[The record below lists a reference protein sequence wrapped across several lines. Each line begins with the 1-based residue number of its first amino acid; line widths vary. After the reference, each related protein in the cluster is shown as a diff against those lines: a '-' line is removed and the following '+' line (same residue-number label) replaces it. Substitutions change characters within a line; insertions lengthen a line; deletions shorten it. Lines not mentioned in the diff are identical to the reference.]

1 MRRLYSGILATVI
14 GILCSMPIDMTAQK
28 GPSEGSSGKVR
39 TKIVRDCEYEV
50 LPGLAEVTSIEM
62 IRPASES
69 SLKYDEHEVLFKFTP
84 MEGGEILE
92 MLRDTEI
99 EFVLRS
105 RAVRVPVGPEYL
117 KSKNVKVGTKYAM
130 NLLQTKNRDACL
142 ERFTYESKALDNDLF
157 EAYEYI
163 IDYTKEAYVR
173 QLEEKERAHER
184 RKAGEADVAVVETV
198 DPTVETE
205 VKADVAVAESEFD
218 YGGLSE
224 EEIANLSEAEMRT
237 LVEKNLRKKIQGGG
251 TPTSY
256 SSGYSAGIDE
266 AAIRA
271 EIEAKKR
278 EEYAE
283 ELAAAERTGHT
294 NLNKNASTSSKGK
307 AKSTTKSSNAASDAI
322 KEAKRKAKEAEKA
335 AKMEEKRKE
344 QEALEKKRKEEEIRE
359 KLEKEIEAEIQR
371 EIEEKAESARLAA
384 EQEAKKEEEERN
396 KKVAAL
402 EKIKEIEREMSQ
414 RIVDET
420 KRKDCVFGDR
430 VSGTIEVVKV
440 SKVKEANL
448 SHLKYTEYEV
458 LVTFRP
464 DNYGDLTKKEKKEWE
479 AQFTFTLDPMGQNAN
494 PGAGYIRKYKVFKA
508 SKYQGFAQALQ
519 SGICNSMMLYSPDL
533 PNDASKIKLK

>member
-1 MRRLYSGILATVI
+1 MRKLYSGILATAI
-14 GILCSMPIDMTAQK
+14 GALCSMPVDMMAQK
-28 GPSEGSSGKVR
+28 GPSEGTSGNVR

-62 IRPASES
+62 LRPASES
-69 SLKYDEHEVLFKFTP
+69 ALKYDEHEVLFTFTP
-84 MEGGEILE
+84 MEGGDLLE
-92 MLRDTEI
+92 MLRDTDI

-105 RAVRVPVGPEYL
+105 RAVRVPVGPEYIKKKGL
-117 KSKNVKVGTKYAM
+117 KVGTKYAM

-157 EAYEYI
+157 EAYENI

-184 RKAGEADVAVVETV
+184 RKANEEDVTVTETV
-198 DPTVETE
+198 DPTVETPKAE
-205 VKADVAVAESEFD
+205 VETTTDRFD

-224 EEIANLSEAEMRT
+224 EEIANLTEAEMRA
-237 LVEKNLRKKIQGGG
+237 LVEKNLRKEIEDGG

-256 SSGYSAGIDE
+256 GGASAGIDE

-278 EEYAE
+278 EEYAAQ
-283 ELAAAERTGHT
+283 LAEAENAGTVSSISS
-294 NLNKNASTSSKGK
+294 NKK
-307 AKSTTKSSNAASDAI
+307 ATKSTTKSTNAATDAI
-322 KEAKRKAKEAEKA
+322 REAKRKAKEAEKE
-335 AKMEEKRKE
+335 AKLEEKRKE
-344 QEALEKKRKEEEIRE
+344 QEALEKKRKEEEIRA
-359 KLEKEIEAEIQR
+359 KIEKEIEAEIQR
-371 EIEEKAESARLAA
+371 EIEEKAEAARLAA
-384 EQEAKKEEEERN
+384 AQDAKKEEEERN
-396 KKVAAL
+396 KKMAAL

-420 KRKDCVFGDR
+420 KRKDCVFGER
-430 VSGTIEVVKV
+430 ISGTIEVVKV

-464 DNYGDLTKKEKKEWE
+464 DNFGDLSKKEKKEWE

-508 SKYQGFAQALQ
+508 SKYQGFAQPLQ
-519 SGICNSMMLYSPDL
+519 SGICNEMMLYSPDL
-533 PNDASKIKLK
+533 PNDSSKIKLK